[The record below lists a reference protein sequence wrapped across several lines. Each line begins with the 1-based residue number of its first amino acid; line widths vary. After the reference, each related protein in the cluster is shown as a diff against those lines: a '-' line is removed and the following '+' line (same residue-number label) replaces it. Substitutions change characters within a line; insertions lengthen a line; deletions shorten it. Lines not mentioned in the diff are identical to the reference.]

1 MRSIFFILPATLIIQ
16 LAGAQNGPSALTVSQ
31 GTLASITVTP
41 SAPASLTDAPS
52 LPLAPEGD
60 NVNIMDYKSVYEAAT
75 LEEEVQSAAE
85 RFKLTKS
92 QQDVWTEA
100 AFDRRQAEKIARER
114 LDSKTTDYSKDAVYR
129 GLRTAQNS
137 FYEIITGYLSP
148 AQKQAMEDDRTIL
161 HEKQR
166 RLAKIAP
173 PVVAPTVTVAPVDST
188 AIKEQILKEAE
199 KIKAA
204 EKKSKKKRKPK
215 A

>member
-41 SAPASLTDAPS
+41 SSPASLTDAPS

>member
-41 SAPASLTDAPS
+41 SSPVSLTDAPS